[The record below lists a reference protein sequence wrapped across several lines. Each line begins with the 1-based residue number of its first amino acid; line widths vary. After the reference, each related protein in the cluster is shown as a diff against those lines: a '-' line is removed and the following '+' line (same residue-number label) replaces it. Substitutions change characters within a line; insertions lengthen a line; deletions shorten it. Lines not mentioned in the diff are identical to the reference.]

1 MKKITFII
9 IFISI
14 AYLGI
19 EAHCQD
25 NELVVLSL
33 PQCLNSGLARN
44 LDIKIARIE
53 AMITGQD
60 VTLAES
66 IFDTIISGNVNYSD
80 DQLAVPNI
88 ILGEKVI
95 ETNYD
100 VGVTKKL
107 FTGTEFNVE
116 YSDQRTWT
124 DSAFVSSTPLHAA
137 DLSFT
142 LKQPISRNFFGFVD
156 RATVK
161 ISKIE
166 SSIADIKAK
175 GRIEDA
181 IANIEKAYWRLVFA
195 YDNLSLNRELFEQAE
210 KLYNTYAEHLK
221 TGFVEETDVYE
232 TEANMRIRKTELFI
246 AENDVIT
253 ASNNLKL
260 LLNEEG
266 DFIVKPKDKL
276 SALLGTA
283 DLVASLNQ
291 AFYANREY
299 RMKKKE
305 LEADSI
311 NLKMKENSLWPEV
324 DLVGTLAVNGVDRK
338 FTKANRLLTTNKHP
352 YYYGGIEVSMPLEN
366 RQARGEYQKAS
377 LEKEKS
383 LIEIIQI
390 EKKIFTSIDEK
401 VRSVNL
407 HYENSE
413 RWMKIKD
420 LQYSKL
426 TEEAKKLKY
435 GRSTSKIVIDYQN
448 DFTRAAISELA
459 AVLRYYVALIDLE
472 NEKDTLLAQVGV
484 FEQ

>member
-1 MKKITFII
+1 VKKI
-9 IFISI
+9 ISI
-14 AYLGI
+14 ILIVVFLYTNIIAY
-19 EAHCQD
+19 CQD
-25 NELVVLSL
+25 DELVTVSLS
-33 PQCLNSGLARN
+33 QCLNLGLTRN

-53 AMITGQD
+53 ALIVGQD

-66 IFDTIISGNVNYSD
+66 IFDTIISGNINYSD

-88 ILGEKVI
+88 ILGEKTL
-95 ETNYD
+95 EANYD
-100 VGVTKKL
+100 AGIAKKF
-107 FTGTEFNVE
+107 FTGTELNID

-124 DSAFVSSTPLHAA
+124 DSPFAVSNPLHTA

-142 LKQPISRNFFGFVD
+142 LKQPISRNFFGYID

-161 ISKIE
+161 ISRIE
-166 SSIADIKAK
+166 YNIADIKAK

-181 IANIEKAYWRLVFA
+181 VADIEKAYWRLVFA
-195 YDNLSLNRELFEQAE
+195 YENLALTRELFEQAE
-210 KLYNTYAEHLK
+210 KLYNIYAEHLK

-232 TEANMRIRKTELFI
+232 TEANMRIRKTDLFI
-246 AENDVIT
+246 AENNVIT

-260 LLNEEG
+260 LLNEDG
-266 DFIVKPKDKL
+266 DFIVKPKDAL
-276 SALLGTA
+276 SALLGKV
-283 DLVASLNQ
+283 DLIESLNQ

-305 LEADSI
+305 LETDNI
-311 NLKMKENSLWPEV
+311 TIKMKENNLWPEI

-338 FTKANRLLTTNKHP
+338 FTKANRLLTTTKHP

-366 RQARGEYQKAS
+366 RKARGEYQKAI
-377 LEKEKS
+377 LEKDKS
-383 LIEIIQI
+383 LIELIQI
-390 EKKIFTSIDEK
+390 EKRIFTSIDEG
-401 VRSVNL
+401 VRNVNL

-413 RWMKIKD
+413 RWKKIKEI
-420 LQYSKL
+420 QYAKL
-426 TEEAKKLKY
+426 IEESKKLKY

-459 AVLRYYVALIDLE
+459 SVLRYYVALIDLE
-472 NEKDTLLAQVGV
+472 NEKDTLLDQVGV